1 MPESHTNRTS
11 GGLLVELDRDS
22 STPVHVQLEVTIRAA
37 IRSGR
42 LAADSAV
49 PASRRLAEELGLSR
63 GVVVEAYQQLTAEG
77 YLISRPGGYT
87 RVAGGVRATEPAA
100 EAAPDA
106 ATGRAVDFRYG
117 RPDVSQFPR
126 EAWLRSVR
134 TVLVEAPHDR
144 LNYLDGR
151 GAIEL
156 RTALAD
162 YLNRVRGT
170 WAEPGN
176 VIACN
181 GFAQA
186 VSLIVPV
193 LAAHGMRRL
202 AVEDPSDDGAV
213 RVAREA
219 GLDVVGIPVTPDGI
233 DVAALEASGADV
245 VLVTPAHQFPT
256 GCVMS
261 PDTRTALLAWATS
274 RDRLIIEDDY
284 DAEYRYDQAPVGAL
298 HGLAPD
304 NVIYAGTTSKTLAP
318 GLRLGWLVAPTRL
331 VGEIAARKVEVDRG
345 SPVIDQLAFAH
356 FLRTGEFDRHLRRM
370 RPLYRRRRDYLL
382 ACLGEHLPELSPV
395 GIAAGL
401 HVFAWLP
408 PDLPEQAVID
418 AALAQGLVI
427 AGIGGYQLGAD
438 ARGGL
443 IVGYGKLD
451 EASIREGVLI
461 LRRVI
466 DELRGA
472 SGRGESVL

>member
-1 MPESHTNRTS
+1 MPESHTNRTAAD
-11 GGLLVELDRDS
+11 LLVELDRDS
-22 STPVHVQLEVTIRAA
+22 STPVHVQLEVMMRDA

-49 PASRRLAEELGLSR
+49 PASRRLAEQLGLSR

-106 ATGRAVDFRYG
+106 AIGRAVDFRYG

-134 TVLVEAPHDR
+134 TVLIEAPHDR

-186 VSLIVPV
+186 VALILPV

-219 GLDVVGIPVTPDGI
+219 GFEVVGIPVTPDGI

-274 RDRLIIEDDY
+274 RGGLIIEDDY

-318 GLRLGWLVAPTRL
+318 GLRLGWLVAPTRP
-331 VGEIAARKVEVDRG
+331 GRRDRG
-345 SPVIDQLAFAH
+345 AQGGGRPWLTRHRSAR
-356 FLRTGEFDRHLRRM
+356 LR
-370 RPLYRRRRDYLL
+370 
-382 ACLGEHLPELSPV
+382 A
-395 GIAAGL
+395 
-401 HVFAWLP
+401 LP
-408 PDLPEQAVID
+408 PHPESSTGICAGCGPSTAGGATTSS
-418 AALAQGLVI
+418 AAWGSTLLSSRRSASPPGCTSS
-427 AGIGGYQLGAD
+427 
-438 ARGGL
+438 RG
-443 IVGYGKLD
+443 
-451 EASIREGVLI
+451 SRQTFPS
-461 LRRVI
+461 RR
-466 DELRGA
+466 
-472 SGRGESVL
+472 